1 MKNIF
6 YLPENFEQYD
16 FVVEKLRLD
25 LKELIRGAVPSKEI
39 VEYINDL
46 KGQLTRLDRGDR
58 SMLFL
63 MLGSPESFPI
73 EERVMY
79 VYTPTYIATAIVS
92 YAFQHYPEVQH
103 ITDVELIL
111 NDLLVACIG
120 RNFTGHGFDNNDAI
134 IDALTIL
141 VEGDITHFIDSNE
154 DINPDFVEVFNSQI
168 RYIINRVAKGLEND
182 CFGYSPIE
190 KAQLFEE
197 LVERKGY
204 QYE

>member
-63 MLGSPESFPI
+63 LLGSPEMSIPAPI
-73 EERVMY
+73 EPPVRSLRAAI
-79 VYTPTYIATAIVS
+79 PATQS
-92 YAFQHYPEVQH
+92 HYSG
-103 ITDVELIL
+103 
-111 NDLLVACIG
+111 G
-120 RNFTGHGFDNNDAI
+120 RNHHSGN
-134 IDALTIL
+134 
-141 VEGDITHFIDSNE
+141 
-154 DINPDFVEVFNSQI
+154 
-168 RYIINRVAKGLEND
+168 
-182 CFGYSPIE
+182 
-190 KAQLFEE
+190 
-197 LVERKGY
+197 
-204 QYE
+204 